1 MASWITD
8 TKDLISAIGYVKL
21 NLVKT
26 GAKPDEKT
34 AGVGCM
40 RSTTWMNSAK

>member
-26 GAKPDEKT
+26 GAKARRENRW
-34 AGVGCM
+34 GRM
-40 RSTTWMNSAK
+40 H